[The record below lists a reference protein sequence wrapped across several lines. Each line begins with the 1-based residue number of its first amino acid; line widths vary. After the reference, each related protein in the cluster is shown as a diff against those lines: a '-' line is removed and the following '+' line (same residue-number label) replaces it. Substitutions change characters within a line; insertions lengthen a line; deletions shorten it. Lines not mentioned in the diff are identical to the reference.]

1 MSLKILFYIL
11 IALFV
16 WGTIINMILI
26 ALTLNRTRGIKK
38 ELDSIKSKTEDKL
51 YLSTDIL
58 RRIERRC
65 DAIDQRTKAHL
76 NKKSNTNKKKSSNNV
91 NVDAK
96 KRQKRITDKQYK
108 DIVGDAYKAKLL

>member
-16 WGTIINMILI
+16 WGTILNVISI

-76 NKKSNTNKKKSSNNV
+76 NKKSNANKKKTPNNV
-91 NVDAK
+91 DTK
-96 KRQKRITDKQYK
+96 KRQKRTTEKQYK